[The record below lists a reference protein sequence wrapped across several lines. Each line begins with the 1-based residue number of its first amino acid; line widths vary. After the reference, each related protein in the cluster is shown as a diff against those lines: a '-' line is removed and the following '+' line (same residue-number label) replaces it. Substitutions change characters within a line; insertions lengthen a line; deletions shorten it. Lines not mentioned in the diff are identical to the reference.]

1 MSAQSTHPPLNHGIS
16 TRENGERREGGK
28 EEVRL
33 PHLVRRPAKGESRP
47 AHKVVPHL
55 CQAFLLSF
63 NLILRS
69 GCTQRPTLFAKVSR
83 ALKDDALH
91 LLICTAEQLQRSG
104 ANQIKVR

>member
-1 MSAQSTHPPLNHGIS
+1 
-16 TRENGERREGGK
+16 
-28 EEVRL
+28 VRL

-55 CQAFLLSF
+55 CEAFLLSF

-69 GCTQRPTLFAKVSR
+69 DCNQGTPLFAKFSR
-83 ALKDDALH
+83 TLKDDALH